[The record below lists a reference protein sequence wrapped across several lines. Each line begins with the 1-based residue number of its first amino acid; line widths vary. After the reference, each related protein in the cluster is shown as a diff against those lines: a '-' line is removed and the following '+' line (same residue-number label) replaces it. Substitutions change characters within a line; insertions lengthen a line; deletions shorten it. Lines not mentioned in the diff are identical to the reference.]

1 MNANKIK
8 GILKNNEKK
17 KDSSDIS
24 SYDSNDENNL
34 ENMNDEDI
42 KSKALDNYIQT
53 ELVEKITKYFQID
66 EVMKEKQKEAR
77 EAMKNLK
84 NQKDNIEKFIISY
97 LENINEEYVQ
107 ISGKGRLVRKVSVTK
122 GAINTD
128 NISKS
133 LFSGLKKSNINID
146 DEKINNLLN
155 NLLESIETNRP
166 KKERKYIKRMKEP
179 GTKTKKD
186 NNTDND
192 EKDNDIPQYKK

>member
-77 EAMKNLK
+77 ETMKNLK

-166 KKERKYIKRMKEP
+166 KKERKYIKRMKET